1 MSTGAVIAIVV
12 VIVVVVALVAVVAMQ
27 MRRRTL
33 RRRFGPE
40 YDRLVTEL
48 GSRRK
53 AEAELSARQRRVAKL
68 DIRPLTREETAHY
81 LGEWNAIQERFVDTP
96 GQSVAQ
102 ASALVTAVM
111 KLRGYPAD
119 DQNEAMNA
127 LSVEHGP
134 TLSRYREAR
143 STSER
148 ARAGSASTDDLRNAM
163 LQYRA
168 LFEELVARPGR
179 DGELEAGRADR
190 RTGPSVSPADTVDDV
205 AAGRGPVTGTATGST
220 AGGTAAADTAPA
232 GTASASSAPI
242 NGAPADPVGPADDV
256 APDKRAHRRRRIAS
270 ALNERVR

>member
-12 VIVVVVALVAVVAMQ
+12 VIVVVIAVVALVALE
-27 MRRRTL
+27 MRRRKL
-33 RRRFGPE
+33 RRQFGPE

-68 DIRPLTREETAHY
+68 DIRPLTREETARY

-96 GQSVAQ
+96 GQSVERA
-102 ASALVTAVM
+102 AALVTAVL

-119 DQNEAMNA
+119 DQDEAMDA

-143 STSER
+143 LTSER
-148 ARAGSASTDDLRNAM
+148 ARTGSATTDDLRNAM

-168 LFEELVARPGR
+168 LFEELAARQPRAGAVEDSAVETGR
-179 DGELEAGRADR
+179 SDAQTGRSDLETDRAARHAD
-190 RTGPSVSPADTVDDV
+190 SVVSPAGRPADEAGATAPDSAGPGDDV
-205 AAGRGPVTGTATGST
+205 SPQRSTRG
-220 AGGTAAADTAPA
+220 
-232 GTASASSAPI
+232 
-242 NGAPADPVGPADDV
+242 
-256 APDKRAHRRRRIAS
+256 
-270 ALNERVR
+270 